1 MIVFKLK
8 HYFCMTLV
16 AMDINFWRKSDLPL
30 MRPCFW
36 VSEKGRGFF
45 YQAFLRPILLIS
57 LFQYS
62 SRGPPC
68 EALVHPCE
76 LGPTLV
82 SRVTLT
88 SHFFNYT

>member
-8 HYFCMTLV
+8 HYFSMTLV

-62 SRGPPC
+62 SRVPPLRARSDPG
-68 EALVHPCE
+68 EPGHPDE
-76 LGPTLV
+76 SL
-82 SRVTLT
+82 
-88 SHFFNYT
+88 F